1 MGRHTTLAMA
11 AALLLASCGSA
22 MKTQSADGS
31 ATNKGG
37 STASEDNPP
46 TTKATTRKYSLADQ
60 LAMIQSNNAFALRL
74 FGCIEGNGSAV
85 VSPLSVTYLM
95 SMLANGA
102 GGATLS
108 EILATLGWTGKQPDE
123 INALC
128 AMEMDKAGK
137 ADPQVEVSIANY
149 IAVSKS
155 QQLNDTFRSTVEDS
169 YKAGVESID
178 FASQSAARHINDWCA
193 SHTDGMIPKIVEQL
207 DPNAIAYL
215 MNAIYFNGTWTSK
228 FSKEQTRKERF
239 RGYTRDIKQVDM
251 MHQSGKFMYADNDM
265 FAAVSLP
272 YGNHCYRMVVLLP
285 NEGKS
290 LDDITATL
298 DTKAFAN
305 VLDSMEQCIVDLK
318 LPRFSIETELPLND
332 IVAKLGAPSMFKPG
346 VADFS
351 QMATG
356 QMCIS
361 KMLQKAKIEVEE
373 EGTRAAAVTV
383 GVMIGASLRSHE
395 PRRVEFHANRP
406 FAYIITD
413 PCGAIVF
420 IGRYAGD

>member
-1 MGRHTTLAMA
+1 MA
-11 AALLLASCGSA
+11 AALTFASCGSA

-31 ATNKGG
+31 AASEGSSAASNGG
-37 STASEDNPP
+37 STTNEDGKT
-46 TTKATTRKYSLADQ
+46 TTKATAREYDLANQ
-60 LAMIQSNNAFALRL
+60 LTMIQSNNAFALRL
-74 FGCIEGNGSAV
+74 FGCIEGNASAV

-108 EILATLGWTGKQPDE
+108 EILTALGWTGKQPDE

-128 AMEMDKAGK
+128 AMEMDKASK

-149 IAVSKS
+149 IAVSKN
-155 QQLNDTFRSTVEDS
+155 QRLNDTFRSTVEDN
-169 YKAGVESID
+169 YKAGIESLD
-178 FASQSAARHINDWCA
+178 FASQSAVKHINDWC
-193 SHTDGMIPKIVEQL
+193 SNHTDGMIPKIVEQL
-207 DPNAIAYL
+207 DPNAIACL

-228 FSKEQTRKERF
+228 FSKDQTRKEHF

-272 YGNHCYRMVVLLP
+272 YGNRSYRMVVLLP

-290 LDDITATL
+290 LADVTATL

-305 VLDSMEQCIVDLK
+305 VLESMEQCIVDLK
-318 LPRFSIETELPLND
+318 LPRFSVETELPLND

-346 VADFS
+346 VADFNR
-351 QMATG
+351 MATG

-383 GVMIGASLRSHE
+383 GVMVGASLRSHE

-413 PCGAIVF
+413 SNGAIVF
-420 IGRYAGD
+420 IGRYTGN